1 MTFTPKATKCMACGA
16 AIFFC
21 RTSNSER
28 MPVEFEPNP
37 NGNLA
42 VTPKSDGL
50 PEAVVIRSRAGR
62 GHACRRRPDL
72 CLSFRGVPDG
82 G

>member
-1 MTFTPKATKCMACGA
+1 MHGVRSGDLLLPHIEFGADARRVRAEPDRQPRCHPEIGRATRSGGD
-16 AIFFC
+16 
-21 RTSNSER
+21 S
-28 MPVEFEPNP
+28 
-37 NGNLA
+37 
-42 VTPKSDGL
+42 
-50 PEAVVIRSRAGR
+50 SRAGR